1 MKIHEVKGT
10 PFYLWWGGR
19 EVDGQCK
26 WVVDCDD
33 DELLHNF
40 LLDWDQL
47 YCYKDEAMQRCREW
61 WEDNAIDYA

>member
-33 DELLHNF
+33 DELLHEF
-40 LLDWDQL
+40 LLEWDQL
-47 YCYKDEAMQRCREW
+47 YCYKDEAMERCQDW
-61 WEDNAIDYA
+61 WEENKEDF